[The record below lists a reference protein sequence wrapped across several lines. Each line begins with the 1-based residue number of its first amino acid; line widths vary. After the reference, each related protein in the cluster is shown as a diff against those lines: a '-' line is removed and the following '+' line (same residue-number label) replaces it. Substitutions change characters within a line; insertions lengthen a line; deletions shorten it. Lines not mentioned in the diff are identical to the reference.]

1 MTYIKT
7 LYKFHKKEIN
17 TNIYIIFIGLGFIVF
32 PLVCLGNITEPISV
46 ILVSIGCSIQAT
58 GITVLLSL
66 LYKDSNNRFY
76 EYIETIGLSDIFF
89 EEDVREFFP
98 QRIQDVQRMV
108 YLSTDGCPL
117 YIFKNNIEFWEQAI
131 KNHVK
136 IRVLLGISTVNK
148 QFNRHE
154 GNVYKELLQLLLELG
169 VECKEVN
176 FSVNQIFIFDD
187 VVWDVHRGFKTYPTR
202 VMEYKN
208 NNEHSCFYNYQYRMF
223 CDNWDAGEY
232 INQ

>member
-1 MTYIKT
+1 MRENAQMTYIKT

-136 IRVLLGISTVNK
+136 IRVL
-148 QFNRHE
+148 
-154 GNVYKELLQLLLELG
+154 
-169 VECKEVN
+169 
-176 FSVNQIFIFDD
+176 
-187 VVWDVHRGFKTYPTR
+187 YPTR